1 MELRHLRYFA
11 AVAEAV
17 SFSRAALRLRIT
29 QPALSRQIH
38 DLERQLGVRL
48 FDRIGRRIQLSAAGD
63 DLLAR
68 CRRLLADA
76 DSIGERAQSLGRGET
91 GILRIGATPQT
102 LQSLLADFLTRYRR
116 RRPAVEVRLTED
128 GGMRLLTLVERGELH
143 VALGAMPTDP
153 GLTALRLFPY
163 RVLAVMARSHPLGRR
178 RLVELAELAQA
189 PLMLLRR
196 DFGSR
201 VTFDVACRALGVRP
215 QVVFESGEPHSLVA
229 LAEEGHGVAVV
240 PSTVRLA
247 TWRVRAAPVV
257 VEGVVLG
264 DSVAVAWD
272 ARRFLPPYAQAF
284 IDELAA
290 HTRRTYPGRRFDR
303 VAPVANTQRAG
314 GLTSAAA
321 ASSLKP

>member
-1 MELRHLRYFA
+1 MNQGAMELRHLRYFA

-91 GILRIGATPQT
+91 GILQIGATPQT

-153 GLTALRLFPY
+153 GLTALRPLSVPRPGGDGTLTSAWPEEAGRAGRARAGAADAAPAGF
-163 RVLAVMARSHPLGRR
+163 RLAGH
-178 RLVELAELAQA
+178 
-189 PLMLLRR
+189 LRR
-196 DFGSR
+196 GVSR
-201 VTFDVACRALGVRP
+201 PR
-215 QVVFESGEPHSLVA
+215 
-229 LAEEGHGVAVV
+229 
-240 PSTVRLA
+240 
-247 TWRVRAAPVV
+247 RAAPGRVR
-257 VEGVVLG
+257 ERGAAL
-264 DSVAVAWD
+264 
-272 ARRFLPPYAQAF
+272 ARRPRRGRPRRRRGAVHRPARDVAGAGPPRF
-284 IDELAA
+284 CFRGGGWRL
-290 HTRRTYPGRRFDR
+290 RGRPPGG
-303 VAPVANTQRAG
+303 AG
-314 GLTSAAA
+314 
-321 ASSLKP
+321 

>member
-1 MELRHLRYFA
+1 MNQGAMELRHLRYFA

-68 CRRLLADA
+68 FRRLLADA
-76 DSIGERAQSLGRGET
+76 DSIGEGGPS
-91 GILRIGATPQT
+91 
-102 LQSLLADFLTRYRR
+102 R

-163 RVLAVMARSHPLGRR
+163 RV
-178 RLVELAELAQA
+178 
-189 PLMLLRR
+189 
-196 DFGSR
+196 
-201 VTFDVACRALGVRP
+201 
-215 QVVFESGEPHSLVA
+215 
-229 LAEEGHGVAVV
+229 
-240 PSTVRLA
+240 
-247 TWRVRAAPVV
+247 
-257 VEGVVLG
+257 
-264 DSVAVAWD
+264 
-272 ARRFLPPYAQAF
+272 
-284 IDELAA
+284 
-290 HTRRTYPGRRFDR
+290 
-303 VAPVANTQRAG
+303 
-314 GLTSAAA
+314 
-321 ASSLKP
+321 